1 MSYCVFVL
9 DEPLS
14 LDPAAKA
21 LNVNNIDRKIEAN
34 NFLFII

>member
-1 MSYCVFVL
+1 METAISYCVLVF

-21 LNVNNIDRKIEAN
+21 LNANNIDRKRGE
-34 NFLFII
+34 